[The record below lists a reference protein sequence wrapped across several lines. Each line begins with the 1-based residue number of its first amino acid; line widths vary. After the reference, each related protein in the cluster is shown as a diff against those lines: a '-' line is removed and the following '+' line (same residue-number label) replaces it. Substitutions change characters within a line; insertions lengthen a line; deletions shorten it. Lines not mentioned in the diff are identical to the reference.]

1 MGSIITVG
9 ADVHKDTNS
18 VCMFD
23 WNDSSFFAE
32 AVIEP
37 GVENMIKYI
46 EKARK
51 EYGLGRDCRLLI
63 GYEAGPTGYGLCRGL
78 QKKGYDCVIMAPT
91 TIKKSSSDKRKKT
104 DRRDAKMLA
113 MALATDTYRRV
124 YVLDDDD
131 EGTREFTRARNSL
144 KRELKQAKQ
153 MLLSFLLRIGR
164 SYPDSGSYWTLKHRN
179 WLETLKFEDRKL
191 NYAYQSYLQQVKD
204 LEAKLALMDDEIE
217 SIADEERYKDKV
229 DKQFASYIGL
239 VPGEDSSGQKK
250 RTGSI
255 TKEGNSR
262 VRVVLT
268 EAAKAIK
275 RSSPYH
281 KSKRILERQKGQSPE
296 IIAYADRGSKRIWQ
310 KMMRMDSHGKNRN
323 VSTTAGAR
331 ELACFVWGMMTG
343 NIA

>member
-1 MGSIITVG
+1 MWRT
-9 ADVHKDTNS
+9 S
-18 VCMFD
+18 VFC
-23 WNDSSFFAE
+23 WNW
-32 AVIEP
+32 
-37 GVENMIKYI
+37 
-46 EKARK
+46 
-51 EYGLGRDCRLLI
+51 
-63 GYEAGPTGYGLCRGL
+63 
-78 QKKGYDCVIMAPT
+78 
-91 TIKKSSSDKRKKT
+91 KS
-104 DRRDAKMLA
+104 
-113 MALATDTYRRV
+113 
-124 YVLDDDD
+124 
-131 EGTREFTRARNSL
+131 RNSL

-229 DKQFASYIGL
+229 DRLVCFSGVDTQTALTLVVEIGDFERFATAEQFASYIGL